1 MSGKRLESKTAV
13 VTAAGQG
20 IGRATA
26 CAFADEGAT
35 VWATDINEKSLSS
48 LANERPEIQ
57 VRRLDVTQAPEI
69 RDFAAKVGTIDVLFN
84 CVGFVHHGTILDC
97 DEKTWDYSFDVNI
110 KSMYRMIRAFLP
122 TMITQGGGN
131 IINMGSAVSS
141 LRSKLYRCAYGS
153 TKGAVIALTKSV
165 ATDFAGQQ
173 IRCNAICPTVVDT
186 PSLRDRIA
194 ATEDPAE
201 ALRAFVAQQPLGRM
215 GTPQDVALLA
225 VFLASDESSFITGTA
240 NLVDG
245 GKLA

>member
-1 MSGKRLESKTAV
+1 MNGRRLESKTAV

-26 CAFADEGAT
+26 CAFADEGAI
-35 VWATDINEKSLSS
+35 VWATDINEELLSS
-48 LANERPEIQ
+48 LAKERPEIQ
-57 VRRLDVTQAPEI
+57 VRHLDVTDASEI
-69 RDFAAKVGTIDVLFN
+69 TNFAGEVGPIDILFN
-84 CVGFVHHGTILDC
+84 CAGFVHHGTILDC

-110 KSMYRMIRAFLP
+110 KSMYRMIRGFLP
-122 TMITQGGGN
+122 TMISQGGGN

-165 ATDFAGQQ
+165 AIDFAGQR

-194 ATEDPAE
+194 ATENPE
-201 ALRAFVAQQPLGRM
+201 ATLRSFVAQQPLGRM
-215 GTPQDVALLA
+215 GTPRDVALLA

-240 NLVDG
+240 NLIDG

>member
-1 MSGKRLESKTAV
+1 MNRQRLESKTAI

-35 VWATDINEKSLSS
+35 VWATDINEESLNS
-48 LANERPEIQ
+48 LARERPEIQ
-57 VRRLDVTQAPEI
+57 VRHLDVTDAPEI
-69 RDFAAKVGTIDVLFN
+69 RNFAGEVGTIDILFN
-84 CVGFVHHGTILDC
+84 CAGFVHQGTILDC

-122 TMITQGGGN
+122 KMISQGGGN
-131 IINMGSAVSS
+131 IINMSSAVSS
-141 LRSKLYRCAYGS
+141 LRSKPYRCAYGS
-153 TKGAVIALTKSV
+153 TKGAVIALSKSV
-165 ATDFAGQQ
+165 ATDFAGQR

-186 PSLRDRIA
+186 PSLQGRIA
-194 ATEDPAE
+194 ASGDPE
-201 ALRAFVAQQPLGRM
+201 ATLRSFVEQQPLGRM
-215 GTPQDVALLA
+215 GTPRDVALLA